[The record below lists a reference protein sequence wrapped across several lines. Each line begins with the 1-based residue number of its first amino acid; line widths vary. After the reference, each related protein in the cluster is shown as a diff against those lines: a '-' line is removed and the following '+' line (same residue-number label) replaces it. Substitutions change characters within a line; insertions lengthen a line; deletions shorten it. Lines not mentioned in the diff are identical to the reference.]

1 MGLSLFQWKGSLS
14 YDQECVCVHA
24 DTHTHT
30 HAQTRALALPTQSP
44 HTQTCAV
51 TFQAA
56 SANKYDYTHI

>member
-1 MGLSLFQWKGSLS
+1 MTRNV
-14 YDQECVCVHA
+14 CVCMQ
-24 DTHTHT
+24 THTHT